1 MAAFS
6 QRGQGRTDV
15 ELRLCAWAPLGN
27 LLPDYNCKHSH
38 RASLAQEEY
47 EHPSRMGI
55 WIQPMQEPSAPANVK
70 AEDEWDSEWIVE
82 MGKDGYQF

>member
-55 WIQPMQEPSAPANVK
+55 
-70 AEDEWDSEWIVE
+70 
-82 MGKDGYQF
+82 